1 MQTTYYTTSNFI
13 RHTGNVVD
21 LTEYRRKQALA
32 QEGSLA
38 PQPKLE
44 EDYDYDFAFGEL
56 EPQRSWQPRIVEN
69 TPRIRRAN
77 RRERRAWALDM
88 CASLGVVVMTAALTL
103 QILL

>member
-1 MQTTYYTTSNFI
+1 MQTMYYTTSNFI

-38 PQPKLE
+38 PQPKA
-44 EDYDYDFAFGEL
+44 EDYAYDFAFQTE
-56 EPQRSWQPRIVEN
+56 EKAPAWQPRVVEN

-77 RRERRAWALDM
+77 RRERRAWALDA
-88 CASLGVVVMTAALTL
+88 CASLGVLAMTLTFTL
-103 QILL
+103 QILLG

>member
-1 MQTTYYTTSNFI
+1 MQTMYYTTSNFI
-13 RHTGNVVD
+13 RHSGNVVD

-38 PQPKLE
+38 PQPKVD

-56 EPQRSWQPRIVEN
+56 EPKHSWQPRIVEN

-88 CASLGVVVMTAALTL
+88 CASLGVVVTTVALTI

>member
-1 MQTTYYTTSNFI
+1 MQTMYYTTSNFI

-38 PQPKLE
+38 PQPQA

-56 EPQRSWQPRIVEN
+56 EPKQSWQPRIVET

-77 RRERRAWALDM
+77 RRERRAWMLDM
-88 CASLGVVVMTAALTL
+88 CASLGVVVTTVALTL

>member
-1 MQTTYYTTSNFI
+1 MQTRYYTTSNFI
-13 RHTGNVVD
+13 RHSGNVVD

-38 PQPKLE
+38 PQPKVD

-56 EPQRSWQPRIVEN
+56 EPKRSWQPRIVEN

-88 CASLGVVVMTAALTL
+88 CASLGVVVTTVALTI